1 MAAFWRVRGVTPKLL
16 DDKGRAAA
24 IVLLEEAVADDI
36 TAVAAP
42 TARDRS
48 FIAMV

>member
-1 MAAFWRVRGVTPKLL
+1 MAAFWRARGVVVTPNLL
-16 DDKGRAAA
+16 DEADAAM
-24 IVLLEEAVADDI
+24 VLLEEVVADDI